1 MQLNYKVNEIYFFFH
16 LLAISKV
23 VNGKTFLVIG
33 EFFFVEYQTKHFI
46 LSISLL
52 RFFK

>member
-1 MQLNYKVNEIYFFFH
+1 MQLNYKVHEIYFFFH

-33 EFFFVEYQTKHFI
+33 EFVVEYQTKHFI
-46 LSISLL
+46 LSISLR